1 MKKLPKISSKNLS
14 LEELN
19 ILKFGLNHSLPPLKL
34 RKTDVF
40 VSFEM
45 IHRFLREDLKNNAD
59 KPALKA
65 QLSQLANSYI
75 HNYQPSR
82 STLTK
87 HRILKKLRN
96 DKEIV
101 ILRPDKGSGVVVLN
115 RRDYEKLIKNLI
127 NDKTKFKELSEYVT
141 IKRESILQRFLR
153 TLKNNKWLDNVEYEK
168 NLSKWFL
175 SC

>member
-1 MKKLPKISSKNLS
+1 M
-14 LEELN
+14 
-19 ILKFGLNHSLPPLKL
+19 
-34 RKTDVF
+34 
-40 VSFEM
+40 VSFKGM
-45 IHRFLREDLKNNAD
+45 FVNKREDLKNNAD

-65 QLSQLANSYI
+65 QLSHLANSYI

-115 RRDYEKLIKNLI
+115 RRDYENSIKNLI
-127 NDKTKFKELSEYVT
+127 NDK
-141 IKRESILQRFLR
+141 
-153 TLKNNKWLDNVEYEK
+153 NKI
-168 NLSKWFL
+168 
-175 SC
+175 